1 MKKIILA
8 MCLAAALPTWAEE
21 LHYNVLE
28 FNESA
33 SVTVPND
40 TMTVTLRVQA
50 NGKSRGE
57 VANLV
62 THRVN
67 AILAR
72 TKNNKAFEVSSDNRS
87 TYPEYND
94 KRAIVG
100 WTDIADIRI
109 SSMDLEALS
118 QLVADSQKEAA
129 VENISFSVSPK
140 KYAAAVEEAS
150 NQALKSF
157 KQRAD
162 NVSKTLGFSNGYKI
176 VKIQLNQAFE
186 NNDEGFVWHL
196 KQSPLKSCKLMR
208 ECKKFVKQFVQR
220 YKCNEY
226 ADNQLTCFS
235 CCRHEWQD
243 FV

>member
-162 NVSKTLGFSNGYKI
+162 NMSKTLGFSNGYKI

-186 NNDEGFVWHL
+186 NNDEEGYARPMSMGVRMAF
-196 KQSPLKSCKLMR
+196 KAEPAEIMQTNAG
-208 ECKKFVKQFVQR
+208 VQKIR
-220 YKCNEY
+220 QTVR
-226 ADNQLTCFS
+226 ATVQM
-235 CCRHEWQD
+235 Q
-243 FV
+243 